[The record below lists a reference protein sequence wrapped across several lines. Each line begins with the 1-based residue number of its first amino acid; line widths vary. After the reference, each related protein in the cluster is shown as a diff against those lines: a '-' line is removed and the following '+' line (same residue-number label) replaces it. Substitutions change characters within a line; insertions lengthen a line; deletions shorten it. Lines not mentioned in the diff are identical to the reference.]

1 MRRTSLAL
9 AVGIGL
15 LIPGAGL
22 WAQEGADAEVD
33 DAADVPHL
41 PADSMEIGAKYT
53 GWFLDGEAD
62 SLWAYFSAEQQE
74 RRSADDIRSVMD
86 QMLAVAGIE
95 AEVIEQKYVMRN
107 GMPQFWHTASFT
119 DFEEP
124 LMIRWVITPE
134 GKIGGFGMN
143 PLSRAPEIDPPAAPE
158 AAPPEAAETAP
169 AEAAEPA
176 EAPAASESP

>member
-1 MRRTSLAL
+1 MRQTTLTLTLTLA
-9 AVGIGL
+9 AGL
-15 LIPGAGL
+15 VLTGGNL
-22 WAQEGADAEVD
+22 WAQEGEVADVA
-33 DAADVPHL
+33 DAADTPHL
-41 PADSMEIGAKYT
+41 PPDSMEIGAKYT
-53 GWFLDGEAD
+53 GWFLNGEAD
-62 SLWAYFSAEQQE
+62 SLWAYFSPEQQE

-158 AAPPEAAETAP
+158 AAPPEAAE
-169 AEAAEPA
+169 PA
-176 EAPAASESP
+176 EAPAAPESP